1 LSIDEQ
7 GHTRLYKCDGDGK
20 TLNLTFDENVNRE
33 GRTLRE
39 FNLVRAEP
47 GLCQQSC
54 IEENQCTAWVYRAP
68 AGRTD
73 RQPHC
78 WLRNGIAAV
87 ERGKIE
93 NLTVSGS
100 VRPDGQPASGNSQAA
115 AVSTSST
122 MSRLLGCFQDK
133 EARDVAGYELRNPR
147 MTVSMCTAACRE
159 KGFAFAAV
167 EYGQECRCG
176 NSYGRYG
183 SSQSC
188 TAKCPGNDAEICGGF
203 FANSVYQV
211 APTP

>member
-1 LSIDEQ
+1 LSIDER
-7 GHTRLYKCDGDGK
+7 GHTRLYKCDADGK

-33 GRTLRE
+33 GRTIRE
-39 FNLVRAEP
+39 FNLAGADPR
-47 GLCQQSC
+47 LCQQSC

-78 WLRNGIAAV
+78 WLRNSIAAV

-100 VRPDGQPASGNSQAA
+100 VRPDGQSSPANSQAA
-115 AVSTSST
+115 AAPSSA
-122 MSRLLGCFQDK
+122 MSRPLGCFQDK
-133 EARDVAGYELRNPR
+133 EPRDVAGHELRHPR
-147 MTVSMCTAACRE
+147 MTVSMCVAACRE
-159 KGFAFAAV
+159 KGFAFAAL

-188 TAKCPGNDAEICGGF
+188 TSRCPGNNAETCGGY

-211 APTP
+211 APAP